1 MASAVLWFRRD
12 LRLDD
17 LPALRAAAEAGPDGV
32 VPLFVADPALLGPAG
47 PNRRQFLAAA
57 LTALNA
63 ELGGGLVVR
72 AGDPSRIVPAV
83 AAEAGAAVVTATAD
97 FGPHG
102 TARDAAVG
110 QVLSAEGRRL
120 TTVDSNY
127 AVAPGRARSGAGT
140 PFKVFTAYR
149 RVAGDRMAGPV
160 PHSGRAVPATQR

>member
-47 PNRRQFLAAA
+47 PNRRRFLAAA

-63 ELGGGLVVR
+63 ELGGALVVR
-72 AGDPSRIVPAV
+72 GGDPVRIVPAV
-83 AAEAGAAVVTATAD
+83 AAESGADVVAVTAD

-102 TARDAAVG
+102 AARDEAVARA
-110 QVLSAEGRRL
+110 LSADGRRL
-120 TTVDSNY
+120 TRVDSNY
-127 AVAPGRARSGAGT
+127 AVAPGRTRSKVGM
-140 PFKVFTAYR
+140 PFKVFAAYR
-149 RVAGDRMAGPV
+149 RAWETIGW
-160 PHSGRAVPATQR
+160 S